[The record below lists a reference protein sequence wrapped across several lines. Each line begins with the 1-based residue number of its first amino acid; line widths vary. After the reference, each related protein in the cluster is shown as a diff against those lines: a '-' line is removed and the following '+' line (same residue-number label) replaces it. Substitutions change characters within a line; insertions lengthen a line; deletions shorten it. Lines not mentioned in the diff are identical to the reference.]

1 MTMTEQVRYTVADGV
16 AEIALERP
24 PVNALTVE
32 LIEDVNAALRRAGAD
47 DAVRAVI
54 LTSAFDK
61 VFCAGLDLSMVHGAT
76 GLGMRRFLDRLYL
89 ELYDIQYRLG
99 KPSISA
105 VRGAA
110 RAGGMTLAVSCD
122 VVVAGEG
129 ASFGYPEV
137 DVGLIPALH
146 FVHLPRQVGRHK
158 AFELLFSA
166 KPFSAAEAERIG
178 LIGCVVP
185 DDQVLDKAR
194 ELARDF
200 AAKSPT
206 VMRIGRDAFLRAN
219 DRDYRRDIEHMAE
232 VMCNLVETEDS
243 KEALAAF
250 LEKRPPRWPSA
261 GG

>member
-1 MTMTEQVRYTVADGV
+1 
-16 AEIALERP
+16 
-24 PVNALTVE
+24 
-32 LIEDVNAALRRAGAD
+32 
-47 DAVRAVI
+47 
-54 LTSAFDK
+54 
-61 VFCAGLDLSMVHGAT
+61 
-76 GLGMRRFLDRLYL
+76 
-89 ELYDIQYRLG
+89 
-99 KPSISA
+99 
-105 VRGAA
+105 
-110 RAGGMTLAVSCD
+110 MTLAVSCD

-200 AAKSPT
+200 AAKSPA